1 MSTVASE
8 KNRKLLEG
16 IVVYRATCF
25 TNSDISGCCF
35 NSNSRADLLKIE
47 NLNPQQESDFRY
59 GKKKFP
65 ERAAEM
71 ESRSRSQLKGAW
83 PNVCT
88 ESK

>member
-16 IVVYRATCF
+16 IVVYRPRVLQTM
-25 TNSDISGCCF
+25 TSLGVVSIVIRGH
-35 NSNSRADLLKIE
+35 DLL
-47 NLNPQQESDFRY
+47 NLNPQRESDFRY
-59 GKKKFP
+59 GKKKKVP

>member
-1 MSTVASE
+1 MFIGQRV
-8 KNRKLLEG
+8 LQ
-16 IVVYRATCF
+16 IVTSLGVVSIVIR
-25 TNSDISGCCF
+25 GH
-35 NSNSRADLLKIE
+35 DLLKIE